1 MGCSDRTLVGGLMKK
16 AALLLLSL
24 FPILGFSQTIFE
36 RKTSPSGQ
44 LGVQVNQ
51 FLASGKGERANEEYY
66 FNTLL
71 YYRSRYIITE
81 DEVLGTLTGRITKEE
96 PLSSLSFIQLE
107 SIRNPQASYS
117 NLLQSY
123 PQYSNALNNY
133 DLFVRIFEES
143 LKKAASGQNPQTTN
157 GSYLDESAYPLYDDF
172 EEYQPAPAE
181 EQAAPTEYQPAP
193 TAENALSLLYQKPR
207 AVFQQAA
214 AGMTIPVPSMPI
226 PPLEEVL
233 KDSTKSLSAAELE
246 FLIRYEE
253 LSRAYSNTVV
263 EYQKVLSARRLLDA
277 KPLFDPADP
286 KEKFRI
292 LISSGDDN
300 GLVWI
305 KDFSLD
311 GENNYQSYDK
321 SMWFLR
327 YEIPLTKK
335 DVRLL
340 SNIYLKSKTVAFQ
353 VMGQG
358 GMVQI
363 PLLPGQSAAFKKL
376 FEDYV
381 FGKMIQPELDTEISP
396 LLR

>member
-1 MGCSDRTLVGGLMKK
+1 MKK

-24 FPILGFSQTIFE
+24 FPVLGFSQTVFE

-44 LGVQVNQ
+44 LGVQINQ

-66 FNTLL
+66 FNALL
-71 YYRSRYIITE
+71 YYRSRYIIAE

-117 NLLQSY
+117 NLLQTY

-143 LKKAASGQNPQTTN
+143 LKKAASGQSPQAATN
-157 GSYLDESAYPLYDDF
+157 TYTDESPYPLYEDF
-172 EEYQPAPAE
+172 DEYVPAPAE
-181 EQAAPTEYQPAP
+181 EPEDTLID
-193 TAENALSLLYQKPR
+193 ENALSLLYQKPR

-214 AGMTIPVPSMPI
+214 PGMSIPVPAMPI

-253 LSRAYSNTVV
+253 LSRAYSNTVI
-263 EYQKVLSARRLLDA
+263 EYQKVLAARRLLDA

-286 KEKFRI
+286 GEKFRL
-292 LISSGDDN
+292 LISSGEDN

-353 VMGQG
+353 LMGRG

-363 PLLPGQSAAFKKL
+363 PLSSDQSAAFKKL

-381 FGKMIQPELDTEISP
+381 FGKMIQPELNTEISP